1 MDTPYQKFTQGLK
14 NKGEWRELQP
24 YSPSASGQIR
34 RNTEDFINFSSND
47 YLNLSQSRE
56 MRMRSISFAQQF
68 GCGSTA
74 SRLVTGNLTVFEEI
88 EQKLATAIGKPST
101 LIFSS
106 GYQTNSSVLPALM
119 DRHVLGIDA
128 VAFADRLN
136 HNSLVA
142 GVQLAGAELRRYRHL
157 DLNHLED
164 LLKKSADRKIARFI
178 ISETL
183 FGMDG
188 DRANVP
194 GLVELAKKYNA
205 FLYLDDAHAVGV
217 LGQNGWGLAS
227 AQADQIDCIMGTFG
241 KAFGSS
247 GAYVACNQTIRD
259 YLINRCPGF
268 MFSTG
273 LSPLIWGTID
283 AAIDMISGLSVARS
297 KLLANADYFR
307 NAIKPLQLETG
318 CSDAHITPIIIGAA
332 NDAVKLQKNLEH
344 QGILCTAIR
353 PPTVPQ
359 GTSRLRISM
368 TAAHS
373 THHVDQLIQALFRW
387 CNHRPISTIGAAA

>member
-34 RNTEDFINFSSND
+34 RDMEDFINFSSND

-56 MRMRSISFAQQF
+56 MRMRAISFAQQF

-74 SRLVTGNLTVFEEI
+74 SRLVTGNLTAFEEI
-88 EQKLATAIGKPST
+88 EHKLANAIGKPST

-119 DRHVLGIDA
+119 DRHVLGLD
-128 VAFADRLN
+128 VVVFADRLN
-136 HNSLVA
+136 HNSLVT
-142 GVQLAGAELRRYRHL
+142 GVKLAGAELRRYRHL

-164 LLKKSADRKIARFI
+164 LLKKSMMRKISRFI
-178 ISETL
+178 VSETL

-194 GLVELAKKYNA
+194 GLIALAKKYNA

-217 LGQNGWGLAS
+217 LGQNGWGLT
-227 AQADQIDCIMGTFG
+227 AQYADQIDCIMGTFG

-247 GAYVACNQTIRD
+247 GAYVACSHVLRE

-283 AAIDMISGLSVARS
+283 AAIDMIPGLSVSRS

-307 NAIKPLQLETG
+307 SAIRPLQLETMH
-318 CSDAHITPIIIGAA
+318 SDAHITPLIVGEAK
-332 NDAVKLQKNLEH
+332 DAMQLQKSLEH
-344 QGILCTAIR
+344 QGILCMAIR

-387 CNHRPISTIGAAA
+387 CKHKPDISNIAA